1 VTASSPFKTPAQLF
15 SELGIT
21 APSQIDIEAIAQH
34 CGATIVYEPLV
45 GSEAYI
51 LGHHDRAIITVNS
64 AAASRGRQRFSA
76 AHELGHWMR
85 DRGTTSFA
93 CEKRKMFL
101 ERRQEDPERLA
112 NVYAVDLLLPESM
125 FLPRVKNKDI
135 TFDTVRAL
143 ASEFE
148 TSLTAT
154 AIRVVK
160 FGSFPSILV
169 CSEDG
174 RKKWAIFGPDI
185 FLRLRDEPGPN
196 SIAYGLLHGS
206 ENADRPSDIYADEW
220 VEHRHAD
227 RYSVREHSIRS
238 GFGVLTL
245 LWWKDER
252 LLLERG

>member
-1 VTASSPFKTPAQLF
+1 M
-15 SELGIT
+15 ELGIVE
-21 APSQIDIEAIAQH
+21 PSQIDIEAMAQH
-34 CGATIVYEPLV
+34 CGATVIYEPLI

-51 LGHHDRAIITVNS
+51 LGHRDRAIIAVN
-64 AAASRGRQRFSA
+64 AGASRGRQRFSA

-85 DRGTTSFA
+85 DRGTASFS

-112 NVYAVDLLLPESM
+112 NVYAVDLLLPEPM
-125 FLPRVKNKDI
+125 FIPRAKGKEI
-135 TFDTVRAL
+135 TFDAVRAL
-143 ASEFE
+143 TQEFN

-154 AIRVVK
+154 AIRLVK
-160 FGSFPSILV
+160 LGSFPSILV
-169 CSEDG
+169 YCEG
-174 RKKWAIFGPDI
+174 NRKKWATFGPDI
-185 FLRLRDEPGPN
+185 FLRLREEPGPN
-196 SIAYGLLHGS
+196 SIAYDLLRGS
-206 ENADRPSDIYADEW
+206 GAAHRPCDVYADEW

-238 GFGVLTL
+238 GTGVLTL

>member
-1 VTASSPFKTPAQLF
+1 VTELPYFRSPAQLF
-15 SELGIT
+15 AELGIA

-34 CGATIVYEPLV
+34 CGATVIYEPLA

-51 LGHHDRAIITVNS
+51 LGHRDRAIITVN
-64 AAASRGRQRFSA
+64 AASSRGRQRFSA

-85 DRGTTSFA
+85 DRGTASFS
-93 CEKRKMFL
+93 CDKRKMFL
-101 ERRQEDPERLA
+101 EWRQENPERLA
-112 NVYAVDLLLPESM
+112 NAYAVDLLLPESM
-125 FLPRVKNKDI
+125 FVPRAKAKDV
-135 TFDTVRAL
+135 TFETVRAL
-143 ASEFE
+143 APEFH

-154 AIRVVK
+154 AIRLVK
-160 FGSFPSILV
+160 LGSFPSILV
-169 CSEDG
+169 YCEDG
-174 RKKWAIFGPDI
+174 RKKWAVPGPDL

-196 SIAYGLLHGS
+196 SIAYDLLRGS
-206 ENADRPSDIYADEW
+206 EAADHPCDVYADEW

-238 GFGVLTL
+238 GSGVLAL

>member
-1 VTASSPFKTPAQLF
+1 MTVPSPFKAPAQLF
-15 SELGIT
+15 SELGIA
-21 APSQIDIEAIAQH
+21 APAQIDIEAIAQH
-34 CGATIVYEPLV
+34 CGATVVYEPLV

-64 AAASRGRQRFSA
+64 TASRGRQRFSA

-85 DRGTTSFA
+85 DRGTASFA

-101 ERRQEDPERLA
+101 EWRQEDSERLA
-112 NVYAVDLLLPESM
+112 NVYAVDLLLPEPM
-125 FLPRVKNKDI
+125 FLPRAKAKDV
-135 TFDTVRAL
+135 TFDTVRGL
-143 ASEFE
+143 ASEFG

-154 AIRVVK
+154 AICLVK
-160 FGSFPSILV
+160 LGSFPSILV
-169 CSEDG
+169 YSEEG
-174 RKKWAIFGPDI
+174 RKKWAVSGPDL

-196 SIAYGLLHGS
+196 SIAYELLRGS
-206 ENADRPSDIYADEW
+206 ECADRPSDVYADEW

-238 GFGVLTL
+238 GRGVLTL

-252 LLLERG
+252 LLLEHG

>member
-1 VTASSPFKTPAQLF
+1 MERAPFKAPKQLF

-21 APSQIDIEAIAQH
+21 SPAQIDIEAIAQH
-34 CGATIVYEPLV
+34 CGATIVYEPV
-45 GSEAYI
+45 AGSEAYI

-64 AAASRGRQRFSA
+64 AASSRGRQRFSA

-125 FLPRVKNKDI
+125 FLPRAKNKDV

-143 ASEFE
+143 AHEFE
-148 TSLTAT
+148 TSLTTT
-154 AIRVVK
+154 AIRLVSL
-160 FGSFPSILV
+160 GSFPSIIV
-169 CSEDG
+169 YFQDG
-174 RKKWAIFGPDI
+174 RKKWAVFGPDI

-196 SIAYGLLHGS
+196 SIAHELLRGA
-206 ENADRPSDIYADEW
+206 ECADRPSDVYADEW

-238 GFGVLTL
+238 GPGVLTL

-252 LLLERG
+252 LLLEHG